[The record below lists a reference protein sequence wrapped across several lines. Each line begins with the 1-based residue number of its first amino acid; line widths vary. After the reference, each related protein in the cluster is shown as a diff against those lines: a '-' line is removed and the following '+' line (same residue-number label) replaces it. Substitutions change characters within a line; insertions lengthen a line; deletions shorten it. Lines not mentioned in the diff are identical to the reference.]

1 MSRLIYLNS
10 RSPARDN
17 VWEGYGTFRNVFYE
31 HFTYCSIMNISK
43 KSNISRK
50 ERKSSSIKSKWIKE
64 LHIKPETLKLIEKKV
79 DQSH

>member
-1 MSRLIYLNS
+1 MFVKVMEHL
-10 RSPARDN
+10 
-17 VWEGYGTFRNVFYE
+17 GMFYE
-31 HFTYCSIMNISK
+31 HFPYCSTMNVSK